1 MYLSLSIHQVRGICL
16 LPYSEFTCVSKFLFL
31 KLVWVRFLSLW
42 PKLSW
47 YCIRESHYP
56 TLKLFIYKMV
66 ILSVNL
72 DSKLVERKRQYYLT
86 YRGVLKYSRSQDG
99 WLGGSSLDAGTPM
112 SSLCGA
118 QGSVLRASSSA
129 QSKTVRCFHLHQVP
143 RKFCPRAQETSL
155 RSPAQQTSP
164 HSSLARLGSHAHSG
178 VSWRWEPSPWLGSGL
193 SFPWGKWLSG
203 DGTGIWGK
211 EQQKKDAGPGPRCLL
226 QKITRAAW
234 PRGLDYS
241 LVAM

>member
-1 MYLSLSIHQVRGICL
+1 MNTLCHMYLSLSIHQVRGICL

-86 YRGVLKYSRSQDG
+86 YRGILKYSRSQDG

-118 QGSVLRASSSA
+118 QGSVLGASSSA

-164 HSSLARLGSHAHSG
+164 HSSLARLGSMPIRESVGGGSRHPDWGVGSASPEANGLVGMALESEEKSSRKRMLGQDHG
-178 VSWRWEPSPWLGSGL
+178 VSSR
-193 SFPWGKWLSG
+193 
-203 DGTGIWGK
+203 
-211 EQQKKDAGPGPRCLL
+211 R
-226 QKITRAAW
+226 
-234 PRGLDYS
+234 
-241 LVAM
+241 